1 MSWGIETQ
9 GFFGRLP
16 IDQDFDNLV
25 YRNQGSRQVG
35 TGYHVIP
42 LESRG
47 VESLVIAARHPGL
60 DVALLS
66 YTHDASGTT
75 GMRIY
80 VRGTGTL
87 YWRTYESAYPLP
99 LQGWGMVVY
108 SGDRQTF
115 HSDHRYADVKDS
127 RYYIDSSKMPMNGHY
142 YLLSSPATPTFEYE
156 TYHNSWY
163 QEDKRHRQTGTRD
176 VLKTRR
182 EYQCNYEYVYVYG
195 EGYQRQQVCDWVNIR
210 YTEEKPVYNFVT
222 VGYSGNVEA
231 IVYCTKSISMAR
243 HAHDDTMSET
253 SYQTHDRKAAYV
265 WRTQYYDRVSPTYN
279 AIDQVWVYTKFQ
291 PVYQDHLKWLRSPNY
306 TGITGHDN
314 KLIMMR

>member
-1 MSWGIETQ
+1 MSWGVETQ

-25 YRNQGSRQVG
+25 YRDQGSRQVG

-47 VESLVIAARHPGL
+47 VESLIIAARHPGL

-66 YTHDASGTT
+66 YTNDASGTT
-75 GMRIY
+75 GIRIY
-80 VRGTGTL
+80 VRGSGTF

-108 SGDRQTF
+108 NGDKQTF
-115 HSDHRYADVKDS
+115 HSDHHYADVKNS
-127 RYYIDSSKMPMNGHY
+127 RYYIGSSKMPLNGQY
-142 YLLSSPATPTFEYE
+142 YLLNSPATPTFEYE
-156 TYHNSWY
+156 TYQNSWY
-163 QEDKRHRQTGTRD
+163 QEDRSYQQTGTRT

-182 EYQCNYEYVYVYG
+182 EYQCNYESVYVYG
-195 EGYQRQQVCDWVNIR
+195 EGYQRQQVCDWVTIR
-210 YTEEKPVYNFVT
+210 YNEEEPVYGFVT
-222 VGYSGNVEA
+222 VGYWVSAEA
-231 IVYCTKSISMAR
+231 TVYCTKNISMA
-243 HAHDDTMSET
+243 HHSHDDMLSET
-253 SYQTHDRKAAYV
+253 SYQTHDRQAAYA
-265 WRTQYYDRVSPTYN
+265 WSIRYYDPVFPSYTGSN
-279 AIDQVWVYTKFQ
+279 WVYDEFQ
-291 PVYQDHLKWLRSPNY
+291 PAYQDYLKWLAAPTY